1 MILRMALTVW
11 WKSYGTTGGGGGADG
26 SGMSDGT
33 DATTNPNSVSH
44 LLMKEHTM
52 NPTTHSNTVIGSTHS
67 TCNYIDMHQLASLWS
82 IANIPLTQ
90 AELDS

>member
-1 MILRMALTVW
+1 MILRVALTVW

-33 DATTNPNSVSH
+33 DATTNPNSVLH

-52 NPTTHSNTVIGSTHS
+52 NLSTPCPASSRYYGS
-67 TCNYIDMHQLASLWS
+67 LAS
-82 IANIPLTQ
+82 
-90 AELDS
+90 